1 MDLGAS
7 AVHAGGV
14 PPGQIESR
22 FEGFDFVIVGAGSAG
37 SVLAARLTQDA
48 RVRVLLLEAGTAR
61 EPMSARVPAAFS
73 KLFKSRH
80 DWSFETEPEAQLN
93 QRRLFVPRGKLL
105 GGSSAMNAM
114 IYIRGNPADYDGW
127 AGLGATGWGYAN
139 VLPFFVRSEDQARG
153 ALPGHGQ
160 GGPLRVE
167 DLRSPNPLSHAFVE
181 ACAELGMARNDDF
194 NSGSQEGA
202 GLYQV
207 TQKGGVRWSAANA
220 YLFPAMRRANL
231 TVRRG
236 AHTLRVIL
244 EGDRATG
251 IEYLE
256 RGVTH
261 KVRATSSV
269 VLCAGAI
276 GSPQLLM
283 LSGIGPEPD
292 LRGVGILPQV
302 ASAGVGQNLQDHPI
316 AGILRHSVQPITL
329 RNAEGPWALLEYALF
344 RRGLLSSNIA
354 EAGAFIQSP
363 MAGGLPDIQ
372 FHFSPGLFL
381 NHGLDRPRIHGFS
394 IGPTLVA
401 PRSRGRLSLRSNRP
415 FDKPLIFGNH
425 LSHPDDRKAL
435 LWGLELGRELAQ
447 ARAFDAF
454 RGDEYWP
461 DEVPQPPCGLEA
473 HLRRT
478 AELLYHPSGTCRMG
492 KGELSVVDPEL
503 RVRGVRGLHV
513 ADASVMPVITRGNT
527 HAPTVM
533 IAERLA
539 SFLSQSPSSDDAWRC
554 RAS

>member
-1 MDLGAS
+1 MAS
-7 AVHAGGV
+7 LY
-14 PPGQIESR
+14 
-22 FEGFDFVIVGAGSAG
+22 EGFDFVIVGAGSAG

-48 RVRVLLLEAGTAR
+48 RVRVLLLEAGSAR
-61 EPMSARVPAAFS
+61 EPLCARVPAAFS

-80 DWSFETEPEAQLN
+80 DWSFETEPEAELD

-127 AGLGATGWGYAN
+127 AELGATDWAYAD

-167 DLRSPNPLSHAFVE
+167 DLRSPNPLSHAFVD
-181 ACAELGMARNDDF
+181 ACAELGMVRNEDF
-194 NSGSQEGA
+194 NSGSQQGA

-220 YLFPAMRRANL
+220 YLFPAMRRTNL

-236 AHTLRVIL
+236 AHTLRVML
-244 EGDRATG
+244 EGDSATG
-251 IEYLE
+251 IEYVQ
-256 RGVTH
+256 RGVTRT
-261 KVRATSSV
+261 VRATSSV
-269 VLCAGAI
+269 ILCAGAI

-283 LSGIGPEPD
+283 LSGIGPEHE
-292 LRGVGILPQV
+292 LRSVGILPRV
-302 ASAGVGQNLQDHPI
+302 LSAGVGQNLQDHPI
-316 AGILRHSVQPITL
+316 AGILRQSVQPVTL
-329 RNAEGPWALLEYALF
+329 RNAEGPRALLEYALF
-344 RRGLLSSNIA
+344 RRGHLSSNIA
-354 EAGAFIQSP
+354 EAGAFVQSP
-363 MAGGLPDIQ
+363 EAARLPDIQ

-381 NHGLDRPRIHGFS
+381 NHGLDRPKLHGYS
-394 IGPTLVA
+394 IGPTLIA

-425 LSHPDDRKAL
+425 LSDASDRKAL
-435 LWGLELGRELAQ
+435 LWGLELARELAQ

-461 DEVPQPPCGLEA
+461 DEVPQSPGGLES

-478 AELLYHPSGTCRMG
+478 AELLYHPTGTCRMG
-492 KGELSVVDPEL
+492 QDELSVVDPKL
-503 RVRGVRGLHV
+503 QVRGVRGLHV
-513 ADASVMPVITRGNT
+513 ADASVMPVIPRGNT

-539 SFLSQSPSSDDAWRC
+539 SFL
-554 RAS
+554 AS